1 MLNGTLMLPRL
12 AILLL
17 LSTLTAAQQLT
28 IAAAADLSS
37 VLPELAAQY
46 KKQAGIDLKLTFGS
60 SGNLTT
66 QIENGAPFDIFFSA
80 DEGYP
85 KQLIDKGLVEK
96 DSLYRYAVG
105 SLVLW
110 VPSSVHLNPDA
121 LGIATL
127 TATAVKKIAIANPQ
141 HAPYGRAA
149 EAAIRHFGIY
159 DQISP
164 KLVLGENVS
173 QAAQFLESGNAQ
185 AGLIPL
191 SHALSPGMN
200 GKGQYWVLPADTYP
214 PLNQAVVILTRSKQK
229 EAARKFLD
237 FLRTPEATSLLR
249 RYGFTLP

>member
-1 MLNGTLMLPRL
+1 MLSKLP
-12 AILLL
+12 ILLL
-17 LSTLTAAQQLT
+17 FSTLAVAQELT
-28 IAAAADLSS
+28 VAAAADLSS
-37 VLPELAAQY
+37 ALPEIAAQY
-46 KKQAGIDLKLTFGS
+46 KTQSGVDVRLSFGS

-66 QIENGAPFDIFFSA
+66 EIQNGAPFDIFFSA
-80 DEGYP
+80 DEDYP
-85 KQLIDKGLVEK
+85 KQLIEKGLAEK
-96 DSLYRYAVG
+96 ESSYRYAVG

-110 VPSSVHLNPDA
+110 VPNSVHLNPDA

-127 TATAVKKIAIANPQ
+127 AATAVSKIAIANPQ

-159 DQISP
+159 QQVKP

-191 SHALSPGMN
+191 SHALSPAMN
-200 GKGQYWVLPADTYP
+200 GKGQYWIVPANTYP
-214 PLNQAVVILTRSKQK
+214 PLNQAVVVLTRSKQK
-229 EAARKFLD
+229 EAARKFLA

-249 RYGFTLP
+249 RYGFTLPTGSQ